1 MKINS
6 SLSRI
11 LLLIVLPCVLMGVSP
26 AGAIA
31 EEAAEERVPQ
41 VTRSDA
47 YRLLRRG
54 DELRERREWAEA
66 VHVYYSALEKYQ
78 LLARTAPAWE
88 QDYFRFRIG
97 YCERELA
104 MIVRT
109 TGRSVDDWLGERA
122 GAVPAR
128 TDEYRARYYA
138 LQEENRYLRGQLDA
152 LRQELEVYREMEDI
166 EQEREEQRAARPDAE
181 REPRGEAPPAPR
193 SPEPEVT
200 PVRESPVDRP
210 VPRRQERPALDRPVP
225 LR

>member
-1 MKINS
+1 MKINAF
-6 SLSRI
+6 LSG
-11 LLLIVLPCVLMGVSP
+11 LLLRIVLPCVLIGVP
-26 AGAIA
+26 PVAAYA
-31 EEAAEERVPQ
+31 EVTEEERVPQ

-66 VHVYYSALEKYQ
+66 VDVYYSALEKYQ

-109 TGRSVDDWLGERA
+109 TGRSVDDWLAERA
-122 GAVPAR
+122 EEVPTR

-138 LQEENRYLRGQLDA
+138 LQEENRYLRGQLDT
-152 LRQELEVYREMEDI
+152 LRQELEVYREMDDI
-166 EQEREEQRAARPDAE
+166 EQEREEQRAARPETE
-181 REPRGEAPPAPR
+181 REPRREVQEPR
-193 SPEPEVT
+193 PPEPEVA
-200 PVRESPVDRP
+200 PVRAPPVERP
-210 VPRRQERPALDRPVP
+210 APRRQERPALDRPVP